1 MKAVPAAPRPLSA
14 SLLAAALGLALV
26 AALPAMAATPQ
37 ATTPKP
43 DPTQPS
49 VDINTA
55 TEQSLQQDLGLDAES
70 ARAIIRHRQGHGPLT
85 SEKELRAIRGLAPGT
100 AGKLKGRLMFS
111 SHSTTGEPDTVAP

>member
-1 MKAVPAAPRPLSA
+1 MKARPAAPRPLSA

-26 AALPAMAATPQ
+26 AALPTMAATPQ
-37 ATTPKP
+37 ATPKP

-70 ARAIIRHRQGHGPLT
+70 ARAIIRHRQAHGPLT
-85 SEKELRAIRGLAPGT
+85 SEKELRAIRGLAPDT
-100 AGKLKGRLMFS
+100 AAKLKGRLMFS